1 MSDSVSAAVQQ
12 LQPAPIQHFRPYKI
26 DLLTGATNWYQW
38 RNLQVQVLRTM
49 GLYEHIS
56 SDTSA
61 KEVISLSF
69 IDCMS
74 ASKRAS
80 DARNCS
86 ANWRSAVPSARSAS
100 LPLGPCGTPRKACHP

>member
-1 MSDSVSAAVQQ
+1 MSDSLSAAVQQ
-12 LQPAPIQHFRPYKI
+12 LQPAPVQHFRPYKI

-61 KEVISLSF
+61 VPPPATAAAALTTWNLR
-69 IDCMS
+69 DS
-74 ASKRAS
+74 AACTQLMLRG
-80 DARNCS
+80 
-86 ANWRSAVPSARSAS
+86 AV
-100 LPLGPCGTPRKACHP
+100 